1 MPSSVMRPDVVFVSA
16 AKLKTHGAAGM
27 TLSLKNLLGLPPHD
41 RSVPQTIVD
50 LNCLRP
56 VDFAVI

>member
-1 MPSSVMRPDVVFVSA
+1 
-16 AKLKTHGAAGM
+16 M

-41 RSVPQTIVD
+41 GSVPQTILD
-50 LNCLRP
+50 LHRIRP